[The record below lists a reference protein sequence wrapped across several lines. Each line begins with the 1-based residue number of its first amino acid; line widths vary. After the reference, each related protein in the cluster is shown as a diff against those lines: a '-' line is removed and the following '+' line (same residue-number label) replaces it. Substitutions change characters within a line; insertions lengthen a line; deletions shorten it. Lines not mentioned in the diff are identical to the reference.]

1 MVICFTMKG
10 QFVNERYRCIN
21 LLYQTMNGYQNDK
34 KKSEILVVDDTPEN
48 LRLLSLMLANVGYEV
63 RLAINGKMAL
73 KVAFSHP
80 PQLILLDI
88 MMPDISGYEVCEKL
102 KDSETTREIPVIFL
116 SALDAV
122 MDKVRAFQVG
132 AADYITKPFQ
142 VEEVLARIDNQI
154 TIVCQQKKITNQ
166 NDKLQEQNRQLQKLN
181 EELRRSNVDLEQF
194 AYTASHDLQSPL
206 QAIIGNADLLSWKY
220 ESSLEKDAIHYIDE
234 IVGASIRMKQLI
246 QDLLAYSR
254 VGTGNLEL
262 EPIDCQVILKEAMA
276 NLRERICSSGADISH
291 DRLPTVM
298 GNKTQLI
305 QVFQNLIS
313 NAIKF
318 RRKEVCPKIQISA
331 EALTET
337 EEWLIGVRDNGIGI
351 KPQNR
356 DRIFE
361 IFQRLHQSDEYPGTG
376 IGMAICKKIVER
388 HGGRIWVES
397 QFGIGTTLYFT
408 LSENRQ

>member
-1 MVICFTMKG
+1 
-10 QFVNERYRCIN
+10 
-21 LLYQTMNGYQNDK
+21 MNGYQNDK
-34 KKSEILVVDDTPEN
+34 KRSEILVVDDTPEN

-73 KVAFSHP
+73 KVALSHP

-142 VEEVLARIDNQI
+142 VEEVLARIDHQI

-166 NDKLQEQNRQLQKLN
+166 NEKLQEQNRQLQNLN

-220 ESSLEKDAIHYIDE
+220 ESSLEADAIHYIDE
-234 IVGASIRMKQLI
+234 IVGASMRMKQLI

-262 EPIDCQVILKEAMA
+262 QPIDCQIVLKEAMA

-318 RRKEVCPKIQISA
+318 RRKEVCPKIQITA

-361 IFQRLHQSDEYPGTG
+361 VFQRLHQSDEYPGSG

-397 QFGIGTTLYFT
+397 QFGIGTTFYFT
-408 LSENRQ
+408 LSENKE

>member
-1 MVICFTMKG
+1 MKG
-10 QFVNERYRCIN
+10 QVANERYRCIN
-21 LLYQTMNGYQNDK
+21 LLYHTMNGYQNDK
-34 KKSEILVVDDTPEN
+34 KKSEILVVDDTPDN

-142 VEEVLARIDNQI
+142 VEEVLVRIDNQL
-154 TIVCQQKKITNQ
+154 TIVCQKEEITKQ
-166 NDKLQEQNRQLQKLN
+166 NEKLQEQNRQLQQLN
-181 EELRRSNVDLEQF
+181 KELKRSNIDLEQF

-220 ESSLEKDAIHYIDE
+220 ESSLEPDAIHYIEE
-234 IVGASIRMKQLI
+234 IVGAGIRMKQLI

-262 EPIDCQVILKEAMA
+262 QSIDCQVVLKEVLA
-276 NLRERICSSGADISH
+276 NLQETICSSGADISY

-313 NAIKF
+313 NSIKF
-318 RRKEVCPKIQISA
+318 CHKEVCPKIQISA

-361 IFQRLHQSDEYPGTG
+361 VFQRLHQSDEYPGNG

-397 QFGIGTTLYFT
+397 QFGIGTTFYFT
-408 LSENRQ
+408 LSENQK